1 MNIDLSPIISQFIDC
16 KSSIPVSYME
26 LEKTV
31 KGIINKAC
39 DSLHDGQYVEVNL
52 GVIGKINYPY
62 YSYKT
67 LTSLDLLSIEDLF
80 LFSRYYLEKEKNRI
94 FIDIGSNIGLH
105 TIIAKLIGFKVLSFE
120 PDPETFGINKKF
132 LLQNKINFLE
142 IEKFNAENLTENFN
156 VSDVVLVNSAV
167 SNFIGTSTFNR
178 FLDNPTGNHLDGRK
192 RNIYGD
198 VSEVVVNV
206 ASLSKIQADAI
217 IKVDAEGEDAQILE
231 SILNG
236 DKLSGKCYLCDWREE
251 TRETIF
257 NHLVSYK
264 LSSFNPFLNKQVFS
278 LNDLPKEKSA
288 DFVCIDL
295 SAGRK

>member
-1 MNIDLSPIISQFIDC
+1 MNIDLSQIISQFVDC
-16 KSSIPVSYME
+16 KSSIPVSYIE

-31 KGIINKAC
+31 KEIINKAC
-39 DSLHDGQYVEVNL
+39 DSLYDGQYVEVNL
-52 GVIGKINYPY
+52 GVIGKIHYPY

-80 LFSRYYLEKEKNRI
+80 LFSRYYLEKKRNRI

-105 TIIAKLIGFKVLSFE
+105 TMIAKLIGFKVLSFE

-142 IEKFNAENLTENFN
+142 IEKFHAENLTENFN
-156 VSDVVLVNSAV
+156 ASDVVLVNSAV

-206 ASLSKIQADAI
+206 ASLSEIQADAI

>member
-1 MNIDLSPIISQFIDC
+1 MNIDLSPIISQFIEC
-16 KSSIPVSYME
+16 KSSIPVNYIE
-26 LEKTV
+26 LEKMV
-31 KGIINKAC
+31 KRIINKAC
-39 DSLHDGQYVEVNL
+39 NSLHDGQYVEVNL
-52 GVIGKINYPY
+52 GVIGKIHYPY
-62 YSYKT
+62 YIYKT

-80 LFSRYYLEKEKNRI
+80 LFSRYYIENQKNRI

-105 TIIAKLIGFKVLSFE
+105 TVIAKLIGFKVLSFE
-120 PDPETFGINKKF
+120 PDPETFEINKKF
-132 LLQNKINFLE
+132 LLQNKIDFLE
-142 IEKFNAENLTENFN
+142 LEKFHAESLSENFN

-192 RNIYGD
+192 RNIYGN

-206 ASLSKIQADAI
+206 TNLSKIQSDAL

-236 DKLSGKCYLCDWREE
+236 DKLTGKCYLCDWRTE

-257 NHLVSYK
+257 NHLVAYK
-264 LSSFNPFLNKQVFS
+264 LSSFNPFIDKHIYS
-278 LNDLPKEKSA
+278 LNDLPIEKSA
-288 DFVCIDL
+288 DFICIDL
-295 SAGRK
+295 LAARK

>member
-1 MNIDLSPIISQFIDC
+1 MNIDLSQIISQFVDC
-16 KSSIPVSYME
+16 KSSIPVSYIE

-31 KGIINKAC
+31 KEIINKAC
-39 DSLHDGQYVEVNL
+39 DSLYDGQYVEVNL
-52 GVIGKINYPY
+52 GVIGKIHYPY

-80 LFSRYYLEKEKNRI
+80 LFSRYYLEKKRNRI

-105 TIIAKLIGFKVLSFE
+105 TMIAKLIGFKVLSFE

-142 IEKFNAENLTENFN
+142 IEKFHAENLTENFN
-156 VSDVVLVNSAV
+156 ASDVVLVNSAV

-206 ASLSKIQADAI
+206 ASLSEIQADAI

-257 NHLVSYK
+257 NHLVSYR

>member
-1 MNIDLSPIISQFIDC
+1 MNIDLSPIISQFIGC
-16 KSSIPVSYME
+16 ESSIPVNYLE

-31 KGIINKAC
+31 KGMISKAC
-39 DSLHDGQYVEVNL
+39 DSLQDGQYVEVNL
-52 GVIGKINYPY
+52 GVIGKIHYPY

-80 LFSRYYLEKEKNRI
+80 LFSRYYIENRKNRI
-94 FIDIGSNIGLH
+94 FIDVGSNIGLH

-120 PDPETFGINKKF
+120 PDPETFGINKQF

-142 IEKFNAENLTENFN
+142 LEKFHAANLTENFN
-156 VSDVVLVNSAV
+156 ISDIVLVNSAV

-192 RNIYGD
+192 RNIYGN

-206 ASLSKIQADAI
+206 ADLSKVQADAI

-236 DKLSGKCYLCDWREE
+236 GKLSGKCYLCDWRKE
-251 TRETIF
+251 TREIIF

-264 LSSFNPFLNKQVFS
+264 ISSFNPFINKQVSS
-278 LNDLPKEKSA
+278 LNDLPNEKSA
-288 DFVCIDL
+288 DFICIDL
-295 SAGRK
+295 PAGRK

>member
-1 MNIDLSPIISQFIDC
+1 MNIDLSQIISQFVDC
-16 KSSIPVSYME
+16 KSSIPVSYIE

-31 KGIINKAC
+31 KEIINKAC
-39 DSLHDGQYVEVNL
+39 DSLYDGQYVEVNL
-52 GVIGKINYPY
+52 GVIGKIHYPY

-67 LTSLDLLSIEDLF
+67 LTSLELLSIEDLF
-80 LFSRYYLEKEKNRI
+80 LFSRYYLEKKRNRI

-105 TIIAKLIGFKVLSFE
+105 TMIAKLIGFKVLSFE

-142 IEKFNAENLTENFN
+142 IEKFHAENLTENFN
-156 VSDVVLVNSAV
+156 ASDVVLVNSAV

-198 VSEVVVNV
+198 VSEVVVKV

>member
-1 MNIDLSPIISQFIDC
+1 MNIDLSPIISQFIVC
-16 KSSIPVSYME
+16 KSSIPVSYIE

-39 DSLHDGQYVEVNL
+39 NSLYEGQYVEVNL
-52 GVIGKINYPY
+52 GVIGKIHYPY

-67 LTSLDLLSIEDLF
+67 LTSLELLSIEDLF
-80 LFSRYYLEKEKNRI
+80 LFSRYYLEKKKNRI

-198 VSEVVVNV
+198 VSEVVVKV

-257 NHLVSYK
+257 NHLVSNK